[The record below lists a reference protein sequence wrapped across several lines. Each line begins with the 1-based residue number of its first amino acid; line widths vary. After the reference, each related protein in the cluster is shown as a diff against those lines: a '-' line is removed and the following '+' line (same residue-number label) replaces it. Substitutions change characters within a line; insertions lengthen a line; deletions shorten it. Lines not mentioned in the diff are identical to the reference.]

1 MGLVGTSG
9 AAGNVQLAG
18 SSVGDFHT
26 IDRGP
31 NDRFGDAL
39 STDLLG
45 SDRVHARLRYY
56 GESGAV
62 GTTQAVGIN
71 LTFAQ

>member
-1 MGLVGTSG
+1 L
-9 AAGNVQLAG
+9 QLAG
-18 SSVGDFHT
+18 TSFGSDVRT
-26 IDRGP
+26 TNAGP
-31 NDRFGDAL
+31 DDRFGDPL

-45 SDRVHARLRYY
+45 NDRVHARLRYY